1 MEAEVV
7 QMCVNM
13 FRGGKDA
20 CGTVCI
26 LEYTAQLAFSKL
38 GVLWMQT
45 FFKENCVNLCLCVAL
60 LFLFIEQTLLLYS
73 TF

>member
-20 CGTVCI
+20 CGTVCWNI
-26 LEYTAQLAFSKL
+26 QYSWLLAHWVSCGCRPFLMKIVSD
-38 GVLWMQT
+38 
-45 FFKENCVNLCLCVAL
+45 LCIAL
-60 LFLFIEQTLLLYS
+60 LLFIEQTLLLPS

>member
-20 CGTVCI
+20 CGTVCV

-45 FFKENCVNLCLCVAL
+45 FFKENCVIFMRC
-60 LFLFIEQTLLLYS
+60 FIILIH
-73 TF
+73 

>member
-20 CGTVCI
+20 CGTVCM
-26 LEYTAQLAFSKL
+26 LEYPCTVQLAFSKL
-38 GVLWMQT
+38 GVLGMPT
-45 FFKENCVNLCLCVAL
+45 F
-60 LFLFIEQTLLLYS
+60 
-73 TF
+73 